1 MILDLF
7 KSIQIKQMANSKA
20 LTFKIAF
27 FFATILFSSPIIHA
41 QRPASNVTGNGIL
54 KGIVIDSAARTGI
67 DYASVRLLS
76 VKDSMTLSEV
86 YTDDKG
92 VFRFE
97 QVANGKYFVR
107 ISFFG
112 YMTKTIDDISF
123 TMDSPGRD
131 LGLIRLAA
139 ETTTNLEEIE
149 VVAKQEM
156 MLNTLDKKVYNVG
169 EDLASKGGT
178 VNDLLNNIPSIEVDQ
193 DGVISLRGNSNVT
206 VLIDGRPSTLTG
218 GNGKSLLDAFPAGS
232 IERIEVVN
240 NPSAKYDPDGTSGII
255 NIVLKKNKLRGINGN
270 VAISAGTGNDYS
282 GSASLSYRNVK
293 MNAFATYAY
302 SYYEGERG
310 NTSRII
316 RNFADSIF
324 KLNQERTGT
333 DLMVNHTARIGSDF
347 YIKPRNTIGFVLT
360 GNFGDRKRTG
370 NMNYTQLDGN
380 DVSVRE
386 WNRLSEDPSNDQ
398 NFDINL
404 NYKWDFKEEKGN
416 VTFDVSHSAGTDNSS
431 GEYNETYQTENG
443 LPVYLPELRQNLRG
457 DDKFRVSTIQSDYTK
472 VLPKN
477 IRIEAGAKGIIR
489 QSSVVSSSGTM
500 NNSTNEFE
508 MDTLSNFTYQY
519 DEQIFS
525 AYGNFGQQIK
535 KFKYQGG
542 IRLEQALQAPNLI
555 SQNQSFK
562 NNYFNFFPSAFLAYE
577 INKESEVTLSYSRR
591 INRPSS
597 WNLNPFTSYAD
608 PFNLRKG
615 NPNLKPEYIN
625 SFDLGYGFNKKRFN
639 LTANVYYRQTT
650 SVIQRVKE
658 FYDNGTTAATYA
670 NIDETRSLGA
680 ELILVYKPLTW
691 FRNVISLNGN
701 RIQYMDDSQTTDFN
715 NTGFNWG
722 AKYTGSFEFWK
733 KTASIQVNARYN
745 APIVT
750 AQGTVLPR
758 SSIDLS
764 GNKSFKSGKWT
775 VGFRFADIFN
785 TREFVIEVE
794 QPTAF
799 QYSRFKQNTRRFYIN
814 ASYKFGKY
822 DVSKKSKVYQG
833 GEGGGEF

>member
-1 MILDLF
+1 MILQF
-7 KSIQIKQMANSKA
+7 IKIKQ
-20 LTFKIAF
+20 TFQTVQNQMNF
-27 FFATILFSSPIIHA
+27 FKVTISIFSILFI
-41 QRPASNVTGNGIL
+41 SNVAIAQKPSASGNGIL
-54 KGIVIDSAARTGI
+54 RGIVIDSTARTGI

-76 VKDSMTLSEV
+76 VRDSLTLLEV
-86 YTDDKG
+86 YTDEKG
-92 VFRFE
+92 FFRFE
-97 QVANGKYFVR
+97 QIPNGKYFLK
-107 ISFFG
+107 ITFFG
-112 YMTKTIDDISF
+112 YTSRVISDISF
-123 TMDSPGRD
+123 TTDSPGRD
-131 LGLIRLAA
+131 LGLIRLSA
-139 ETTTNLEEIE
+139 EATTNLEEIE
-149 VVAKQEM
+149 IVAKKEI

-193 DGVISLRGNSNVT
+193 DGNISLRGNSNVT

-218 GNGKSLLDAFPAGS
+218 GSGKSLLDAFPAGS

-270 VAISAGTGNDYS
+270 VALSAGTGNDYS

-302 SYYEGERG
+302 SHYEGQRG
-310 NTSRII
+310 YNSRII
-316 RNFADSIF
+316 RNYGDSIF
-324 KLNQERTGT
+324 KLNQDRTGT

-360 GNFGDRKRTG
+360 GNFGNRKRTG
-370 NMNYTQLDGN
+370 NMDYVQLDGN
-380 DVSVRE
+380 DVSTKN
-386 WNRLSEDPSNDQ
+386 WNRLSQDPSQDQ
-398 NFDINL
+398 NFDLNL

-416 VTFDVSHSAGTDNSS
+416 ITFDASHSSGFDNSQGS
-431 GEYNETYQTENG
+431 YDQSYISEYG
-443 LPVYLPELRQNLRG
+443 VPVYQPNLSQNLDG
-457 DDKFRVSTIQSDYTK
+457 NEKFRVSTLQTDYTK
-472 VLPKN
+472 TLPKN

-489 QSSVVSSSGTM
+489 QSNVVSISETR
-500 NNSTNEFE
+500 NQFTNEFE
-508 MDTLSNFTYQY
+508 LDTLSNFAYQY

-542 IRLEQALQAPNLI
+542 VRLEQAMQAPNLI
-555 SQNQSFK
+555 SQNQSFE

-577 INKESEVTLSYSRR
+577 INKESEISLSYSRR

-597 WNLNPFTSYAD
+597 GTLNPFTSYAD
-608 PFNLRKG
+608 PFNLRRG

-625 SFDLGYGFNKKRFN
+625 SLDFGYGFNKKKFN
-639 LTANVYYRQTT
+639 LTANVYFRQTT

-658 FYDNGTTAATYA
+658 FYDNGATAATYA
-670 NIDETRSLGA
+670 NIDESRNLGA
-680 ELILVYKPLTW
+680 ELILVYKPVTW
-691 FRNVISLNGN
+691 FRNVISFNGN
-701 RIQYMDDSQTTDFN
+701 RIQYMDDSPITDFN

-722 AKYTGSFEFWK
+722 AKYTGVFEFWK
-733 KTASIQVNARYN
+733 KTANIQVNGRYN

-758 SSIDLS
+758 ASVDLS
-764 GNKSFKSGKWT
+764 GNKSFKNGKWT
-775 VGFRFADIFN
+775 VGFRFADVFN
-785 TREFVIEVE
+785 TREFIIEVE

-799 QYSRFKQNTRRFYIN
+799 QYSRFKQNTQRFYIN

-833 GEGGGEF
+833 GEGGGDF

>member
-1 MILDLF
+1 MISPLF
-7 KSIQIKQMANSKA
+7 KLLKVRQLINIQVF
-20 LTFKIAF
+20 TFKTISLY
-27 FFATILFSSPIIHA
+27 TILLFNSPAIHA
-41 QRPASNVTGNGIL
+41 QRPAANVEGNGIL
-54 KGIVIDSAARTGI
+54 RGIVIDSADRTGI

-76 VKDSMTLSEV
+76 VRDSLTVSEV

-107 ISFFG
+107 ITFFG
-112 YMTKTIDDISF
+112 YQTKTIDDIAFS
-123 TMDSPGRD
+123 TDSPGRD
-131 LGLIRLAA
+131 LGLIRLASEA
-139 ETTTNLEEIE
+139 STSLEEVE
-149 VVAKQEM
+149 VVAKQEL

-193 DGVISLRGNSNVT
+193 DGTISLRGNSNVT

-302 SYYEGERG
+302 SHYEGERG

-316 RNFADSIF
+316 RNFADSVF
-324 KLNQERTGT
+324 KLNQDRTGT

-347 YIKPRNTIGFVLT
+347 YIKPRNTLGFVLT

-370 NMNYTQLDGN
+370 NMDYIQLDGN
-380 DVSVRE
+380 DNSLRE
-386 WNRLSEDPSNDQ
+386 WNRLSEDPSKNQ

-416 VTFDVSHSAGTDNSS
+416 VTFDVSHSAGTDNST
-431 GEYNETYQTENG
+431 GDYDETYQTENG
-443 LPVYLPELRQNLRG
+443 VPVYLPELRQNLRG

-472 VLPKN
+472 ILPKN

-489 QSSVVSSSGTM
+489 QSSVISESRTM

-542 IRLEQALQAPNLI
+542 IRIEQALQAPNLV

-562 NNYFNFFPSAFLAYE
+562 TNYFNLFPSAFLSYE
-577 INKESEVTLSYSRR
+577 LNKESEVTLSYSRR

-597 WNLNPFTSYAD
+597 WTLNPFTSYAD

-615 NPNLKPEYIN
+615 NPSLKPEYIN
-625 SFDLGYGFNKKRFN
+625 SFDLGYGFNKKNFN
-639 LTANVYYRQTT
+639 FTTNVYFRQTT
-650 SVIQRVKE
+650 DVIQRVKE
-658 FYDNGTTAATYA
+658 FYDNGSTAATYG
-670 NIDETRSLGA
+670 NIDESRSLGA
-680 ELILVYKPLTW
+680 EIIVSYKPISW

-701 RIQYMDDSQTTDFN
+701 RIQYMDDAPTTDFN

-722 AKYTGSFEFWK
+722 AKYTGTVEFWK
-733 KTASIQVNARYN
+733 KTANVQVNARYN

-758 SSIDLS
+758 ASVDLS
-764 GNKSFKSGKWT
+764 GNKSFKNGKWS

-794 QPTAF
+794 QPGAY

-822 DVSKKSKVYQG
+822 DVSKKSKVYQSG
-833 GEGGGEF
+833 DGGGEF

>member
-1 MILDLF
+1 MISPLF
-7 KSIQIKQMANSKA
+7 KLLKVRQLINIQVF
-20 LTFKIAF
+20 TFKTISLY
-27 FFATILFSSPIIHA
+27 TILLFNSPAIHA
-41 QRPASNVTGNGIL
+41 QRPAANVEGNGIL
-54 KGIVIDSAARTGI
+54 RGIVIDSADRTGI

-76 VKDSMTLSEV
+76 VRDSLTVSEV
-86 YTDDKG
+86 YTDEKG

-107 ISFFG
+107 ITFFG
-112 YMTKTIDDISF
+112 YQTKTIDDIAFS
-123 TMDSPGRD
+123 TDSPGRD
-131 LGLIRLAA
+131 LGLIRLASEA
-139 ETTTNLEEIE
+139 STSLEEVE
-149 VVAKQEM
+149 VVAKQEL

-193 DGVISLRGNSNVT
+193 DGTISLRGNSNVT

-302 SYYEGERG
+302 SHYEGERG

-316 RNFADSIF
+316 RNFADSVF
-324 KLNQERTGT
+324 KLNQDRTGT

-347 YIKPRNTIGFVLT
+347 YIKPRNTLGFVLT

-370 NMNYTQLDGN
+370 NMDYIQLDGN
-380 DVSVRE
+380 DNSLRE
-386 WNRLSEDPSNDQ
+386 WNRLSEDPSKNQ

-416 VTFDVSHSAGTDNSS
+416 VTFDVSHSAGTDNST
-431 GEYNETYQTENG
+431 GDYDETYQTENG
-443 LPVYLPELRQNLRG
+443 VPVYLPELRQNLRG

-472 VLPKN
+472 ILPKN

-489 QSSVVSSSGTM
+489 QSSVISESRTM

-542 IRLEQALQAPNLI
+542 IRIEQALQAPNLV

-562 NNYFNFFPSAFLAYE
+562 TNYFNLFPSAFLSYE
-577 INKESEVTLSYSRR
+577 LNKESEVTLSYSRR

-597 WNLNPFTSYAD
+597 WTLNPFTSYAD

-615 NPNLKPEYIN
+615 NPSLKPEYIN
-625 SFDLGYGFNKKRFN
+625 SFDLGYGFNKKNFN
-639 LTANVYYRQTT
+639 FTTNVYFRQTT
-650 SVIQRVKE
+650 DVIQRVKE
-658 FYDNGTTAATYA
+658 FYDNGSTAATYG
-670 NIDETRSLGA
+670 NIDESRSLGA
-680 ELILVYKPLTW
+680 EIIVSYKPISW

-701 RIQYMDDSQTTDFN
+701 RIQYMDDAPTTDFN

-722 AKYTGSFEFWK
+722 AKYTGTVEFWK
-733 KTASIQVNARYN
+733 KTANVQVNARYN

-758 SSIDLS
+758 ASVDLS
-764 GNKSFKSGKWT
+764 GNKSFKNGKWS

-794 QPTAF
+794 QPGAY

-822 DVSKKSKVYQG
+822 DVSKKSKVYQSG
-833 GEGGGEF
+833 DGGGEF

>member
-1 MILDLF
+1 MTLQFNRTLKISVLNQSNFLRKLTALIFYILLSTNLTSAQSF
-7 KSIQIKQMANSKA
+7 KS
-20 LTFKIAF
+20 
-27 FFATILFSSPIIHA
+27 SP
-41 QRPASNVTGNGIL
+41 TGNGIVR
-54 KGIVIDSAARTGI
+54 GIVIDSTTRTGI

-76 VKDSMTLSEV
+76 IRDSLTVLEV

-107 ISFFG
+107 ITFFG
-112 YMTKTIDDISF
+112 YITKTIDDIVI
-123 TMDSPGRD
+123 TTDSPSSD
-131 LGLIRLAA
+131 MGLIRLVS
-139 ETTTNLEEIE
+139 ETATSLEEIE
-149 VVAKQEM
+149 VVAKQEL

-193 DGVISLRGNSNVT
+193 DGAISLRGNSNVT

-270 VAISAGTGNDYS
+270 VAVSAGTGNDYS

-293 MNAFATYAY
+293 MNAFATYAF
-302 SYYEGERG
+302 SHYEGQRG

-316 RNFADSIF
+316 RNFGDSIF
-324 KLNQERTGT
+324 KLNQDRTGT

-360 GNFGDRKRTG
+360 GNFRDRKRTG
-370 NMNYTQLDGN
+370 NMEYLQLDGYDN
-380 DVSVRE
+380 SLRK
-386 WNRLSEDPSNDQ
+386 WNRLSEDPSKDQ

-416 VTFDVSHSAGTDNSS
+416 MTFDVTHSLGIDNSLGNYDES
-431 GEYNETYQTENG
+431 YITENG
-443 LPVYLPELRQNLRG
+443 IPVYQPNLLQNLRG
-457 DDKFRVSTIQSDYTK
+457 DDQSRVTTLQADYTK
-472 VLPKN
+472 ILPKN

-489 QSSVVSSSGTM
+489 QSSVISESQTR
-500 NNSTNEFE
+500 NNATNEFE
-508 MDTLSNFTYQY
+508 LDTLSNFTYEY

-525 AYGNFGQQIK
+525 TYGNFGQQIK

-542 IRLEQALQAPNLI
+542 VRLEQALQAPNLV

-577 INKESEVTLSYSRR
+577 INKNAEVTLSYSRR

-625 SFDLGYGFNKKRFN
+625 SFDLGYGFNKSKFN
-639 LTANVYYRQTT
+639 FTTNVYFRQTT
-650 SVIQRVKE
+650 DVIQRVKE
-658 FYDNGTTAATYA
+658 FYDNGTTASTYG
-670 NIDETRSLGA
+670 NIDESRSLGA
-680 ELILVYKPLTW
+680 EVIVSYKPLTW

-701 RIQYMDDSQTTDFN
+701 RIQYMDNSPTTDFN

-722 AKYTGSFEFWK
+722 AKYTGSVEFWK
-733 KTASIQVNARYN
+733 RTANIQVNARYN

-750 AQGTVLPR
+750 AQGTVQPR
-758 SSIDLS
+758 ASVDLS
-764 GNKSFKSGKWT
+764 GNKSFQNGKWT
-775 VGFRFADIFN
+775 IGFRFADVFN
-785 TREFVIEVE
+785 TREFVMEVE
-794 QPTAF
+794 QPTAY

-822 DVSKKSKVYQG
+822 DVSKKSKVYQEG
-833 GEGGGEF
+833 DGGGEF

>member
-1 MILDLF
+1 MILQFFKTMRINYAIKKQLSVLKVASLF
-7 KSIQIKQMANSKA
+7 TALFLIANG
-20 LTFKIAF
+20 T
-27 FFATILFSSPIIHA
+27 HA
-41 QRPASNVTGNGIL
+41 QKPQATGNGIL
-54 KGIVIDSAARTGI
+54 RGIVIDSVARTGI

-76 VKDSMTLSEV
+76 IRDSSTLFEV

-97 QVANGKYFVR
+97 QIPNGKYFVR
-107 ISFFG
+107 ITFFG
-112 YMTKTIDDISF
+112 YISKVIDDVSF
-123 TMDSPGRD
+123 STESQGRD
-131 LGLIRLAA
+131 LGLIRLTA
-139 ETTTNLEEIE
+139 EATTNLEEVQI
-149 VVAKQEM
+149 VAKQEL

-193 DGVISLRGNSNVT
+193 DGTISLRGNSNVT

-270 VAISAGTGNDYS
+270 VAVSAGTGNDYS

-302 SYYEGERG
+302 SHYEGQRG
-310 NTSRII
+310 YTSRIV
-316 RNFADSIF
+316 RNFSDSIF
-324 KLNQERTGT
+324 KLNQNRTGT
-333 DLMVNHTARIGSDF
+333 DLIVNHTARIGSDF
-347 YIKPRNTIGFVLT
+347 YLKPRNTFGVVLT

-370 NMNYTQLDGN
+370 NMEYFQLGGN
-380 DVSVRE
+380 DVSLRE
-386 WNRLSEDPSNDQ
+386 WDRLSEDPSKNQ

-416 VTFDVSHSAGTDNSS
+416 LTFDVTHSAGFDNST
-431 GEYNETYQTENG
+431 GDYNESYISENG
-443 LPVYLPELRQNLRG
+443 ISVNEPNLMQNLKG

-472 VLPKN
+472 ILPKN
-477 IRIEAGAKGIIR
+477 IRVEAGVKGVIR
-489 QSSVVSSSGTM
+489 QSSVISESSTKNTSS
-500 NNSTNEFE
+500 NSYEL
-508 MDTLSNFTYQY
+508 DTLSNFTYQY

-525 AYGNFGQQIK
+525 TYGNFGQQIK

-542 IRLEQALQAPNLI
+542 VRLEQAAQIPNLV

-562 NNYFNFFPSAFLAYE
+562 TNYFNFFPSAFLSYE
-577 INKESEVTLSYSRR
+577 LNKESEVTFSYSRR

-597 WNLNPFTSYAD
+597 GTLNPFTSYAD

-615 NPNLKPEYIN
+615 NPELRPEFIN
-625 SFDLGYGFNKKRFN
+625 SFDIGYGFNKKKFN
-639 LTANVYYRQTT
+639 FTGNVYYRQTT

-658 FYDNGTTAATYA
+658 FYDNGATAATYA
-670 NIDETRSLGA
+670 NIDESRSLGA
-680 ELILVYKPLTW
+680 ELILVYKPYTW

-701 RIQYMDDSQTTDFN
+701 GIQYEDNSQTTDFN

-733 KTASIQVNARYN
+733 KTANVQINGRYN

-758 SSIDLS
+758 ASVDLS
-764 GNKSFKSGKWT
+764 GNKTLKNGKWT
-775 VGFRFADIFN
+775 VGFRFTDIFN

-794 QPTAF
+794 QPTAY

-833 GEGGGEF
+833 GDGGGEF

>member
-1 MILDLF
+1 M
-7 KSIQIKQMANSKA
+7 QITQIIKNQVS
-20 LTFKIAF
+20 TFV
-27 FFATILFSSPIIHA
+27 ATILFIALLFSSNFSHA
-41 QRPASNVTGNGIL
+41 QKPAPSGNGIL
-54 KGIVIDSAARTGI
+54 RGIVIDSVARTGI

-76 VKDSMTLSEV
+76 TRDSMTLLEV

-97 QVANGKYFVR
+97 QVPNGKYFVK
-107 ISFFG
+107 ITFFG
-112 YMTKTIDDISF
+112 YVSKVVDDIAI
-123 TMDSPGRD
+123 TTDSPGRD
-131 LGLIRLAA
+131 LGLIRISPEASTSLD
-139 ETTTNLEEIE
+139 EIE
-149 VVAKQEM
+149 VVAKQEL

-193 DGVISLRGNSNVT
+193 DGTISLRGNSNVT

-270 VAISAGTGNDYS
+270 VALSAGTGNDYS

-302 SYYEGERG
+302 SYYEGQRG
-310 NTSRII
+310 NESRII

-324 KLNQERTGT
+324 KLNQDRTGT

-347 YIKPRNTIGFVLT
+347 YIKPRNTLGFVVT

-370 NMNYTQLDGN
+370 NMEYIQLDAN
-380 DVSVRE
+380 DVSLRE
-386 WNRLSEDPSNDQ
+386 WNRLSQDPSKNQ

-416 VTFDVSHSAGTDNSS
+416 VTFDATHSAGFDNSS
-431 GEYNETYQTENG
+431 GEYNETYLTENG
-443 LPVYLPELRQNLRG
+443 TPVYQPNLLQNLEG
-457 DDKFRVSTIQSDYTK
+457 DEKFRVTTLQSDYTK
-472 VLPKN
+472 ILPKN
-477 IRIEAGAKGIIR
+477 IRVEAGAKGIIR
-489 QSSVVSSSGTM
+489 QSNVVSASGTM
-500 NNSTNEFE
+500 NQFTNEYE
-508 MDTLSNFTYQY
+508 LDTLSNFTYQY

-525 AYGNFGQQIK
+525 SYGNFGQQIK

-542 IRLEQALQAPNLI
+542 IRLEQALQAPNLV

-577 INKESEVTLSYSRR
+577 FTKESELTFSYSRR

-597 WNLNPFTSYAD
+597 GTLNPFTSYAD

-615 NPNLKPEYIN
+615 NPTLKPEYIN
-625 SFDLGYGFNKKRFN
+625 SFDLGYGFNKKNFN
-639 LTANVYYRQTT
+639 LTANVYFRQTT
-650 SVIQRVKE
+650 EVIQRVKE
-658 FYDNGTTAATYA
+658 FYDNGSTAATYA
-670 NIDETRSLGA
+670 NIDESRSLGA
-680 ELILVYKPLTW
+680 ELILVYKPFTW

-701 RIQYMDDSQTTDFN
+701 QIQYIDNSTTTDFN
-715 NTGFNWG
+715 NSGFNWG

-733 KTASIQVNARYN
+733 KSANIQVNARYN

-758 SSIDLS
+758 ASVDLS

-794 QPTAF
+794 QPTAY

-822 DVSKKSKVYQG
+822 DVSKKSKVYQTG
-833 GEGGGEF
+833 DGGGEF

>member
-1 MILDLF
+1 MTLQLL
-7 KSIQIKQMANSKA
+7 KLGKIKQLMQKQNLIFKFA
-20 LTFKIAF
+20 LWSIAV
-27 FFATILFSSPIIHA
+27 LFSSYTAYA
-41 QRPASNVTGNGIL
+41 QRPISGVGNGIL
-54 KGIVIDSAARTGI
+54 RGVVIDSASRTGI

-76 VKDSMTLSEV
+76 IRDSLTVSEV
-86 YTDDKG
+86 YTDEKG

-97 QVANGKYFVR
+97 QIANGKYYVR
-107 ISFFG
+107 ITFFG
-112 YMTKTIDDISF
+112 YVSKTIEDVVF

-131 LGLIRLAA
+131 LGLIRLSA
-139 ETTTNLEEIE
+139 EATISLEEIE

-193 DGVISLRGNSNVT
+193 DGAISLRGNSNVT

-270 VAISAGTGNDYS
+270 VAVSAGTGNDYS

-302 SYYEGERG
+302 SHYEGERG

-316 RNFADSIF
+316 RNFGDSIF

-347 YIKPRNTIGFVLT
+347 YIKPRNTLGFVLT
-360 GNFGDRKRTG
+360 GNFGNRKRTG
-370 NMNYTQLDGN
+370 SMDYIQLNGDDN
-380 DVSVRE
+380 SLRE
-386 WNRLSEDPSNDQ
+386 WNRLSEDPSGNK

-416 VTFDVSHSAGTDNSS
+416 VMFDASHSAGSNNSL
-431 GEYNETYQTENG
+431 GEYDESYITENG
-443 LPVYLPELRQNLRG
+443 VIVNQPNLLQNLQG
-457 DDKFRVSTIQSDYTK
+457 DDEFRVSTVQVDYTK
-472 VLPKN
+472 ILPKN
-477 IRIEAGAKGIIR
+477 IRVEAGAKGIVR
-489 QSSVVSSSGTM
+489 QSTVISASETR
-500 NNSTNEFE
+500 NNTTNEFE
-508 MDTLSNFTYQY
+508 LDTLSNFTYQY

-525 AYGNFGQQIK
+525 AYGNFGQQIN

-542 IRLEQALQAPNLI
+542 IRLEQAMQAPNLV

-597 WNLNPFTSYAD
+597 WTLNPFTSYAD

-615 NPNLKPEYIN
+615 NPSLKPEYIN
-625 SFDLGYGFNKKRFN
+625 SFDLGYGFNKKNFN
-639 LTANVYYRQTT
+639 FTTNVYFRQTT
-650 SVIQRVKE
+650 DVIQRVKE
-658 FYDNGTTAATYA
+658 FYDNGSTAATYG
-670 NIDETRSLGA
+670 NIDESRSLGA
-680 ELILVYKPLTW
+680 ELIVSYKPLTW

-701 RIQYMDDSQTTDFN
+701 RIQYMDDAPTTDFN

-722 AKYTGSFEFWK
+722 AKYTGSVEFWK
-733 KTASIQVNARYN
+733 RTANIQVNARYN

-758 SSIDLS
+758 ASVDLS
-764 GNKSFKSGKWT
+764 GNKSFKNGKWT

-785 TREFVIEVE
+785 TREFIIEVE
-794 QPTAF
+794 QPTAY

-822 DVSKKSKVYQG
+822 DVSKKSKVYQA

>member
-1 MILDLF
+1 MILQFF
-7 KSIQIKQMANSKA
+7 KNTKVK
-20 LTFKIAF
+20 
-27 FFATILFSSPIIHA
+27 TILRKQTSALKITSLLVTLLLSSNDLLA
-41 QRPASNVTGNGIL
+41 QKPAAPGNGIL
-54 KGIVIDSAARTGI
+54 RGIVIDSVARTGI

-76 VKDSMTLSEV
+76 VRDSLTLLEV

-92 VFRFE
+92 VFRLE
-97 QVANGKYFVR
+97 QIPNGKYFVK
-107 ISFFG
+107 ITFFG
-112 YMTKTIDDISF
+112 YVTKVIDDISF
-123 TMDSPGRD
+123 SADSPGRD
-131 LGLIRLAA
+131 LGLIRIAA
-139 ETTTNLEEIE
+139 EVTTNLDEIQ
-149 VVAKQEM
+149 VVAKQEI

-193 DGVISLRGNSNVT
+193 DGTISLRGNSNVT

-270 VAISAGTGNDYS
+270 VAMSAGTGNDYS

-293 MNAFATYAY
+293 MNAFATYAL
-302 SYYEGERG
+302 SYYEGQRG
-310 NTSRII
+310 NESRII

-324 KLNQERTGT
+324 KLNQNRTGT

-347 YIKPRNTIGFVLT
+347 YIKPRNTFGVVLT

-370 NMNYTQLDGN
+370 NMDYMQLGGN

-386 WNRLSEDPSNDQ
+386 WNRLSEDPSKNQ
-398 NFDINL
+398 NFDLNL
-404 NYKWDFKEEKGN
+404 NYKWDFKAEKGN
-416 VTFDVSHSAGTDNSS
+416 VTFDVTHSAGFDNSTGDYDES
-431 GEYNETYQTENG
+431 YISENG
-443 LPVYLPELRQNLRG
+443 VPVYQPHLQQNLSG

-472 VLPKN
+472 ILPKN
-477 IRIEAGAKGIIR
+477 IRIEAGAKGVVR
-489 QSSVVSSSGTM
+489 QSTVVSASGTK
-500 NNSTNEFE
+500 NQVTNEFE

-542 IRLEQALQAPNLI
+542 VRLEQAMQAPNLV

-625 SFDLGYGFNKKRFN
+625 SLDLGYGFNKKNFN

-650 SVIQRVKE
+650 DVIQRVKE
-658 FYDNGTTAATYA
+658 FYDNGSTAATYG
-670 NIDETRSLGA
+670 NINESRSLGT
-680 ELILVYKPLTW
+680 ELILVYKPFPW

-701 RIQYMDDSQTTDFN
+701 RIQYIDDSPTTDFN

-733 KTASIQVNARYN
+733 KTANIQVNGRYN

-758 SSIDLS
+758 ASVDLS
-764 GNKSFKSGKWT
+764 GNKTLKNGKWT

-822 DVSKKSKVYQG
+822 DVSKKSKVYQAG
-833 GEGGGEF
+833 DGGGEF

>member
-1 MILDLF
+1 MISSFFKLTHINQLHSKQTFLIKLSFLF
-7 KSIQIKQMANSKA
+7 G
-20 LTFKIAF
+20 F
-27 FFATILFSSPIIHA
+27 FLFASNTLLA
-41 QRPASNVTGNGIL
+41 QRPASNVEGNGIL
-54 KGIVIDSAARTGI
+54 RGIVIDSATRVGI

-76 VKDSMTLSEV
+76 VKDSLTVTEV
-86 YTDDKG
+86 YSDDKG
-92 VFRFE
+92 VFKLE

-107 ISFFG
+107 ITFFG
-112 YMTKTIDDISF
+112 YMTKTIYDISF
-123 TMDSPGRD
+123 TTDSPSRD
-131 LGLIRLAA
+131 LGLIRLTPEASID
-139 ETTTNLEEIE
+139 LEEIE
-149 VVAKQEM
+149 VVGKQEI

-302 SYYEGERG
+302 SHYEGERG
-310 NTSRII
+310 NQSRII

-324 KLNQERTGT
+324 KLNQDRTGT

-347 YIKPRNTIGFVLT
+347 YLKPRNTIGFVLT

-370 NMNYTQLDGN
+370 NMNYIQLDGDGN
-380 DVSVRE
+380 SIRE
-386 WNRLSEDPSNDQ
+386 WNRLSEDPSGNQ
-398 NFDINL
+398 NYDINL

-416 VTFDVSHSAGTDNSS
+416 ITFDASHSAGTDNST
-431 GEYNETYQTENG
+431 GDYNETYQTENG
-443 LPVYLPELRQNLRG
+443 SPVYLPALRQNLRG
-457 DDKFRVSTIQSDYTK
+457 DDEFRVSTLQTDYTK
-472 VLPKN
+472 ILPKN
-477 IRIEAGAKGIIR
+477 IRVEAGAKGIIR
-489 QSSVVSSSGTM
+489 QSSVISESGTF

-542 IRLEQALQAPNLI
+542 IRLEQAMQAPNLV
-555 SQNQSFK
+555 SQNKSFK
-562 NNYFNFFPSAFLAYE
+562 SNYFNFFPSAFLAYE
-577 INKESEVTLSYSRR
+577 INKDSELTLSYSRR

-625 SFDLGYGFNKKRFN
+625 SFDLGYGFNKKNFN
-639 LTANVYYRQTT
+639 FTTNVYFRQTT
-650 SVIQRVKE
+650 DVIQRVKE
-658 FYDNGTTAATYA
+658 FYDDGSTAATWD
-670 NIDETRSLGA
+670 NIDESRSLGA
-680 ELILVYKPLTW
+680 ELIISYKPLTW

-701 RIQYMDDSQTTDFN
+701 RIQYMDNSPATDFS

-733 KTASIQVNARYN
+733 RTANLQVNARYN

-758 SSIDLS
+758 ASVDLS
-764 GNKSFKSGKWT
+764 GNKSFKNGKWT

-794 QPTAF
+794 QPTAY

-833 GEGGGEF
+833 GEGGGDF